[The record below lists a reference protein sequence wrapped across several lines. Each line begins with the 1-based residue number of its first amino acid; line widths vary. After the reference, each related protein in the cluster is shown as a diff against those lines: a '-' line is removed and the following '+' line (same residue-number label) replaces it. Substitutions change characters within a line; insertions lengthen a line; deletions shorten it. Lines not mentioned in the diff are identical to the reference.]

1 MNKLVEVRGFPP
13 IPQKTRNGWGTELF
27 WLVHFRP
34 LHADAGRAALNKSCF
49 GQHSIDGSSRKR
61 WSIRLS

>member
-34 LHADAGRAALNKSCF
+34 SHANAGWAAQNEETARFS
-49 GQHSIDGSSRKR
+49 
-61 WSIRLS
+61 W